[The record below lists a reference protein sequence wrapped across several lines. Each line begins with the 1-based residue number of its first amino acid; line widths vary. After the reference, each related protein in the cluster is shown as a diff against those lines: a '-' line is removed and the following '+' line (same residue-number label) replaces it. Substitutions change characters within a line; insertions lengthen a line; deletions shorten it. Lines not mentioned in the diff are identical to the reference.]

1 MRYVRT
7 ARVVSRVKNLS
18 GVFLSLLW
26 SFSHRSN
33 EILRRDERENQP
45 LSTQQNKNKNSTK
58 HKITKT
64 QNK

>member
-33 EILRRDERENQP
+33 EIL
-45 LSTQQNKNKNSTK
+45 
-58 HKITKT
+58 
-64 QNK
+64 

>member
-1 MRYVRT
+1 M

-33 EILRRDERENQP
+33 EMLRRERENQP